1 MNTLTAACRW
11 TKIVLYILL
20 LIFCVYFVLPFL
32 GRDGRG
38 RAVKRLAGML
48 PGMLGLEVV
57 VRGELPDDPMLECGR
72 VSSGVGY
79 MVCANHVSFIDIFA
93 IDSVLPVK
101 FVAKKEIASWPIFGT
116 IAKAAGTI
124 FIDRSR
130 KRAVLEVSEQM
141 SRNLEAGG
149 NVVFFPEGTTGT
161 GEGLL
166 PFHANLF
173 SAAASSQAG
182 IIPVALRYLQNG
194 CVTTKP
200 SYADVSLLDV
210 LKTLVREK
218 GIVVEVN
225 VLPVIDPAG
234 MDRKTLALEASRV
247 MSAALGVPDATLEK
261 DRTLGMKRAA
271 VDSSKE
277 G

>member
-1 MNTLTAACRW
+1 MKRLTAVCRW

-20 LIFCVYFVLPFL
+20 LIFYVYLVLPFL
-32 GRDGRG
+32 NRDNRG
-38 RAVKRLAGML
+38 RAIKRLAGML
-48 PGMLGLEVV
+48 PRILGIEVV
-57 VRGELPDDPMLECGR
+57 VRGELPNDQMLECGR
-72 VSSGVGY
+72 VSSGVGC

-130 KRAVLEVSEQM
+130 KRAVLDVSEQM
-141 SRNLEAGG
+141 TRNLEAGG
-149 NVVFFPEGTTGT
+149 NVVFFPEGTTGS
-161 GEGLL
+161 GKSLL
-166 PFHANLF
+166 PFHSNLF
-173 SAAASSQAG
+173 SAAVSSQAG
-182 IIPVALRYLQNG
+182 ILPVALRYLQNG
-194 CVTTKP
+194 RVTTKP

-225 VLPVIDPAG
+225 VLPVIDSAG
-234 MDRKTLALEASRV
+234 MDRKSLALEASRV

-261 DRTLGMKRAA
+261 ERAFEMKRSA
-271 VDSSKE
+271 VNSQNE